1 MLCCSATPTSDT
13 PLLLTVK
20 AGRSEL
26 EIKLLTGQRLA
37 EASRWE
43 ELVGDQISATKV
55 LENLKLVVLKYYKT
69 WTRAAAAATCCRS
82 ARTKRF
88 SEASGSRDCLRRRP
102 LGGRWCSLLLRRL
115 LLPVPMRTARTVHRL
130 GS

>member
-1 MLCCSATPTSDT
+1 MLCCRATPTSDT

-55 LENLKLVVLKYYKT
+55 LENLKLVVLQVLQNLDS
-69 WTRAAAAATCCRS
+69 RGCC
-82 ARTKRF
+82 
-88 SEASGSRDCLRRRP
+88 GD
-102 LGGRWCSLLLRRL
+102 
-115 LLPVPMRTARTVHRL
+115 LLP
-130 GS
+130 